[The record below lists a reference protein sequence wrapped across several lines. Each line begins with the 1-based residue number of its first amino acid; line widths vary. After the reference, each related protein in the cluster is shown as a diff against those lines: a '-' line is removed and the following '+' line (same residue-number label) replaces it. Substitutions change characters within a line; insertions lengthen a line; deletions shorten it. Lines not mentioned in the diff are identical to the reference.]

1 MKVLTTPRSYGKTDP
16 EVFAML
22 RAAGLEVVRNE
33 TGGILD
39 KEGMKALLADCDG
52 VIVGVDPI
60 DAEVIAAAP
69 KLKAIAKYGVGVDNV
84 NLEDATAYGVQICNV
99 PDYGTNEVADQ
110 ALALMMSLTRK
121 SYMIGNM
128 TKAGVWNYIEAVP
141 VHRLSTRTVGLIGA
155 GRIGTAFAERVKA
168 LGCKVIA
175 FDAAYGQP
183 GFHTADFIEYKGTVD
198 EVLAQADILSL
209 HCGLTPETKGMM
221 NAAAFAKMKD
231 GAYFINVARGGL
243 VDEDALEAVLSSGKL
258 AGAGIDVVC
267 AEPLSKDS
275 PLFKHENVVVTP
287 HMGWYSEESA
297 VELNRKCA
305 EETVRFM
312 KGEPVHYP
320 VNHPKV

>member
-1 MKVLTTPRSYGKTDP
+1 M
-16 EVFAML
+16 
-22 RAAGLEVVRNE
+22 
-33 TGGILD
+33 
-39 KEGMKALLADCDG
+39 
-52 VIVGVDPI
+52 
-60 DAEVIAAAP
+60 
-69 KLKAIAKYGVGVDNV
+69 
-84 NLEDATAYGVQICNV
+84 
-99 PDYGTNEVADQ
+99 
-110 ALALMMSLTRK
+110 
-121 SYMIGNM
+121 
-128 TKAGVWNYIEAVP
+128 
-141 VHRLSTRTVGLIGA
+141 GLIGA

-175 FDAAYGQP
+175 FDAAHGQP

-243 VDEDALEAVLSSGKL
+243 VDEDALEAALSSGKL